1 MARRQA
7 AALLNAVRRH
17 WHRAAVPSPAPQ
29 QFVGRNVLDTRS
41 RPLLN
46 PDNGM
51 MVLWSPKSACTT
63 VFVWFAG
70 TIGKLDEVHAY
81 GNAHR
86 YRMQVYRKSDLY
98 QRGLERSPA
107 DYRIVRV
114 IRDPYQR
121 AASIFRHALRT
132 AFMNKQLKASPA
144 ALDRSTGFSFLQ
156 FLDYLGSLDLETA
169 NTHLRAQRHL
179 VESEHWP
186 EFIINI
192 SRQDLF
198 TELNHVE
205 EAFGLARTDFHEMAW
220 LHERESERKAR
231 PGAFEGKT
239 ADDFPF
245 DKDAASGLKPWP
257 DYNELLTPRARA
269 RIEKIYA
276 RDFEAYAAHL

>member
-1 MARRQA
+1 
-7 AALLNAVRRH
+7 
-17 WHRAAVPSPAPQ
+17 
-29 QFVGRNVLDTRS
+29 VGRNVLDARS

-70 TIGKLDEVHAY
+70 TIGRLDEVRAF
-81 GNAHR
+81 GSAHR

-98 QRGLERSPA
+98 QRGLERPPG

-121 AASIFRHALRT
+121 AASIYRHALKT
-132 AFMNKQLKASPA
+132 PFFMNKQLKAVPA
-144 ALDRSTGFSFLQ
+144 ALDRSAGFSFLQ
-156 FLDYLGSLDLETA
+156 FLDYLEGLDLETA
-169 NTHLRAQRHL
+169 NTHLRVQRHL
-179 VESEHWP
+179 VESEHRP

-198 TELNHVE
+198 TELNKVE
-205 EAFGLARTDFHEMAW
+205 EAFGLPRTDFHEMEW
-220 LHERESERKAR
+220 LHERESGRKAK
-231 PGAFEGKT
+231 PGAFEGGA

-257 DYNELLTPRARA
+257 DYGALLTPRARA

-276 RDFEAYAAHL
+276 GDFEAYAAYF